1 MGFGDF
7 YHDPNVGSIGL
18 GPPCGPCW
26 EYKILSNLEL
36 PEKAPGPLPLLQH
49 SLRVK
54 GFFFQFF
61 HVAPKVV
68 INHKRI

>member
-1 MGFGDF
+1 MSFGIF
-7 YHDPNVGSIGL
+7 IMIPMWGSIGL

-54 GFFFQFF
+54 SFSIFSCCTKSGDQ
-61 HVAPKVV
+61 P
-68 INHKRI
+68 